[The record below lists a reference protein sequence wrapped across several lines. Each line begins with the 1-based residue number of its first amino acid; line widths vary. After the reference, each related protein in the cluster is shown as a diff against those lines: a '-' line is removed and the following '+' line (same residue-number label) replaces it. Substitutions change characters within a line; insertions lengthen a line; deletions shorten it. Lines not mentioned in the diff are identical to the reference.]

1 MLSWYLLFQ
10 YWIGS
15 NEGIDAANQNAG
27 IDGHPANGI
36 AGFIPPK
43 IIASHRNA
51 HVQNINEKLHEM
63 PISSQ
68 LTGLPGENLIGEPL
82 ANQNNGPSL
91 RTNQRLSSK
100 YHFFKRKGALSRS

>member
-27 IDGHPANGI
+27 IDGHPANGL

-63 PISSQ
+63 PMSSQ
-68 LTGLPGENLIGEPL
+68 LTGLPGENLKI
-82 ANQNNGPSL
+82 N
-91 RTNQRLSSK
+91 
-100 YHFFKRKGALSRS
+100 ALSQSEQ

>member
-27 IDGHPANGI
+27 IDGHPANGL

-63 PISSQ
+63 PMSSQ
-68 LTGLPGENLIGEPL
+68 LTGLPGENLLI
-82 ANQNNGPSL
+82 N
-91 RTNQRLSSK
+91 
-100 YHFFKRKGALSRS
+100 ALSQSEQWSKPENQSETEFQALL

>member
-68 LTGLPGENLIGEPL
+68 LTGLPGENLFAPL
-82 ANQNNGPSL
+82 ANQNNGPNL
-91 RTNQRLSSK
+91 GANQRLISK
-100 YHFFKRKGALSRS
+100 HHSQMRKDDKSRI

>member
-1 MLSWYLLFQ
+1 MEKVEKSENLKNSNNYFLQRIMLSWYLLFQ

-15 NEGIDAANQNAG
+15 NEGIDATNQNAG
-27 IDGHPANGI
+27 IDGHPANGL

-63 PISSQ
+63 PMSSQ
-68 LTGLPGENLIGEPL
+68 LTGLPGKN
-82 ANQNNGPSL
+82 SF
-91 RTNQRLSSK
+91 LSVRK
-100 YHFFKRKGALSRS
+100 IFK

>member
-27 IDGHPANGI
+27 IDGHPANGL

-63 PISSQ
+63 PMSSQ
-68 LTGLPGENLIGEPL
+68 LTGLPGEN
-82 ANQNNGPSL
+82 
-91 RTNQRLSSK
+91 SSIN
-100 YHFFKRKGALSRS
+100 ALCQSEQWAKPESQSETEFQALF